1 MAESN
6 QEDEPLNFDAIAK
19 YNMTDIEIKAYKI
32 TMLWLDRSRKLFP
45 DYRHSTMKKGDPR
58 KSLVFKICFKL
69 VRETQGVLEDQEYP
83 LYVRAQ
89 LEVLK
94 YVNADR
100 VDPLIDPNC
109 LVGEKAWKR
118 WKLWKKKYDSLSKSS
133 APVATNIGIAKAI
146 DGLEKTK
153 EFLVK
158 TFSSDLSFNRFQES
172 YLNNNIFR
180 WINLNKISPY
190 YIAISP
196 YIKKLFN
203 ENDYKKI
210 NFDTQVYMTCID
222 QSVIDKFNQL
232 FVEESDFKST
242 T

>member
-1 MAESN
+1 M
-6 QEDEPLNFDAIAK
+6 P
-19 YNMTDIEIKAYKI
+19 
-32 TMLWLDRSRKLFP
+32 
-45 DYRHSTMKKGDPR
+45 
-58 KSLVFKICFKL
+58 
-69 VRETQGVLEDQEYP
+69 
-83 LYVRAQ
+83 
-89 LEVLK
+89 
-94 YVNADR
+94 
-100 VDPLIDPNC
+100 
-109 LVGEKAWKR
+109 
-118 WKLWKKKYDSLSKSS
+118 
-133 APVATNIGIAKAI
+133 TNIGIAKAI